1 MTQNKLL
8 QLALEQGLT
17 RDQVITALSA
27 LIENKERYL
36 ARRQRHGYRTETD
49 AFLERTQ
56 PALALA
62 VELLQGEASSL

>member
-1 MTQNKLL
+1 VIQNELL

-17 RDQVITALSA
+17 RDQVISALSA
-27 LIENKERYL
+27 LIENNERYL
-36 ARRQRHGYRTETD
+36 ARRRRHGYQTEID